1 MKISQLKEKA
11 ELLIKNT
18 ILFVEANSEEQ
29 VVAYVNEEKA
39 LRFIVLHYNK
49 WMGLIENQHGE
60 YIFEQIDL
68 EDVDLQEY
76 IPLKGVEK
84 KVYPNFEHLMHFAD
98 KDIAKWL
105 ETQKTDANDLF
116 DLQGIYN
123 EDYIDFWMDNHP
135 LYSSQEAYAYSGG
148 WAIIWPEEDTPLQ
161 WNKELEFLYQVGLQ
175 NEPFVDIYYDTKQQ
189 NYICLERNT

>member
-49 WMGLIENQHGE
+49 WMGLIENQDGE

-76 IPLKGVEK
+76 IPLTGVEK

-105 ETQKTDANDLF
+105 ETQKADVNDLF

-135 LYSSQEAYAYSGG
+135 LYNAQEAYAYRGG
-148 WAIIWPEEDTPLQ
+148 WAIIWPEEDTPMQ

-175 NEPFVDIYYDTKQQ
+175 SEPFVDIYYDTKQQ
-189 NYICLERNT
+189 NYICKERNT